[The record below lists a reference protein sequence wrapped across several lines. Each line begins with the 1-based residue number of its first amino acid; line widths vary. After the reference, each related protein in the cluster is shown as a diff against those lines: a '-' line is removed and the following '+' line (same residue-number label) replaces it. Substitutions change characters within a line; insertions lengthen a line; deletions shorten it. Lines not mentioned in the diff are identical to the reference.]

1 MVKDIVQEE
10 VQPVKENY
18 VQKLK
23 SALARQNFDA
33 YERSVLNVDN
43 TTLRDDGTVVPEFLL
58 ARTLNYRRELVRER
72 DNLLSSLEFDRRNI
86 GKIVNGVVIISQE
99 EIIASE
105 TRIEEINDEIS
116 SIEERGTIFSD

>member
-1 MVKDIVQEE
+1 MCIRDR
-10 VQPVKENY
+10 
-18 VQKLK
+18 LK

-72 DNLLSSLEFDRRNI
+72 DNLLSSGEFDRRNI

>member
-1 MVKDIVQEE
+1 MVDLCTQERAFGIYMKR
-10 VQPVKENY
+10 P
-18 VQKLK
+18 
-23 SALARQNFDA
+23 
-33 YERSVLNVDN
+33 
-43 TTLRDDGTVVPEFLL
+43 
-58 ARTLNYRRELVRER
+58 
-72 DNLLSSLEFDRRNI
+72 NI